1 MTKLA
6 PLGSIEYGIRRVLDI
21 LGEERVEAAIR
32 ESLGIERSASLIR
45 KCGDPDEDRHHIQMR
60 YAIALDKACLAANCR
75 APLLEAHRAM
85 LDSPVAQNRNESVKE
100 DILCDVLALQSA
112 LGDLSHKVRAAFSM
126 DSVAVDRLTGV
137 ERHAIYA
144 AVETLQENA
153 EHLKRIL
160 VSNQQGLSAQNAD
173 DVVEGSR

>member
-6 PLGSIEYGIRRVLDI
+6 PLGSIEHGIRRVLEM
-21 LGEERVEAAIR
+21 LGEERVESAIQ

-45 KCGDPDEDRHHIQMR
+45 KCGDPDEDRHQIQMR
-60 YAIALDKACLAANCR
+60 YAIALDQACLAATGR
-75 APLLEAHRAM
+75 TPLLEAYRAM
-85 LDSPVAQNRNESVKE
+85 LDSPLTLDRNASVKE
-100 DILCDVLALQSA
+100 DILQDVLTLQGA
-112 LGDLSHKVRAAFSM
+112 LGDLSHKVRDAFSM
-126 DSVAVDRLTGV
+126 DSLASDRLTGV

-160 VSNQQGLSAQNAD
+160 ISNQQGLTAQNAD
-173 DVVEGSR
+173 DGAEGSR